1 MVLHLLLPSDVL
13 IFPSVKWDRS
23 SFGKVYVSDA
33 ALTNGPLQS
42 SGRDASLFLLGV
54 SMKSLPLVKGT
65 FLGWKFGAELSVI
78 SSAFLP
84 LLTDRED

>member
-33 ALTNGPLQS
+33 ALTSGPLQS
-42 SGRDASLFLLGV
+42 LGRDASLFLLLGV

-65 FLGWKFGAELSVI
+65 FLGWKFGTELSVI

-84 LLTDRED
+84 LLTDR